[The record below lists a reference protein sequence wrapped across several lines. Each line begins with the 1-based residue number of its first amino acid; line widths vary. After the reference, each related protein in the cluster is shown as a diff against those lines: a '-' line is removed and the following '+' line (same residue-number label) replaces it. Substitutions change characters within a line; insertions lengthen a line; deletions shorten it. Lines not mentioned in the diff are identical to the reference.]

1 MNNQQNI
8 AQTLQ
13 AASDMCKQAKN
24 KEELE
29 RVLRVTNDLITWT
42 ASQLTKEDT
51 TIDIKSIWRKV
62 NEKV

>member
-51 TIDIKSIWRKV
+51 TI
-62 NEKV
+62 